1 MSEGL
6 RNAGQ
11 TFCKIM
17 KAALKNQIGRN
28 VLSYIDDIV
37 VANKKKK
44 TYISD
49 LAETFVNMREARLKL
64 NPAKCIF
71 EITKGKVL
79 ECLVSTK
86 DIKANLN
93 KIRALI

>member
-49 LAETFVNMREARLKL
+49 LAETFVNMHEARLKL

-86 DIKANLN
+86 DIKANLD
-93 KIRALI
+93 KIKALI